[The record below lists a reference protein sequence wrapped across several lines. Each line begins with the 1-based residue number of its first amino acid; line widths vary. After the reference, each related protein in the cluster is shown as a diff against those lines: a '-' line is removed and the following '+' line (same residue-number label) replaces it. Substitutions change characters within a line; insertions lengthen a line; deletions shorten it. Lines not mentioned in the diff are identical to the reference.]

1 MEKLRVGY
9 ACFARLSFDGA
20 YAKEL
25 HQQSLHSLAKLNITL
40 VHEPDLTITE
50 QDAEALVAHFQRERV
65 DVVLAQYG
73 TFSLGTLIPIVA
85 QRLGVPIILWGVP
98 EPSIE
103 GPKLRSNSFCGINM
117 NAHTLTRLGHPYDYI
132 FCRPEQ
138 APAELES
145 KFRVLATLKNL
156 RSSKIGLVGYRVPG
170 FYTSTFDE
178 LGLRR
183 MLGVEV
189 HHISLAEVFD
199 EAARV
204 APDAC
209 RQEADSLRVLACH
222 CECDQT
228 ELDKASAL
236 LLAYQSLAEKYHL
249 NAYAI
254 KCWPEFPGQY
264 GVATCSAISRLND
277 QGIMASCEG
286 DVWGTV
292 SMLIQRDLTS
302 RVPMFADFIAIDEEK
317 NVGTFWHCGSAASC
331 LAENPSEIRLCKHS
345 TVEGGGKKGV
355 TVEFP
360 VRGEGPVT
368 VTRLATGPT
377 GTMRMFLV
385 GGEAVPAVK
394 TLRGNAFAVRFRR
407 PVRQVIDTIIR
418 QGLEHHTV
426 VVHGDTR
433 DELRQLARWIGVEV
447 LDAER
452 ECQA

>member
-9 ACFARLSFDGA
+9 ACLARLSFDGA
-20 YAKEL
+20 YAKAIF
-25 HQQSLHSLAKLNITL
+25 QQSLQGLAKMDVTI
-40 VHEPDLTITE
+40 VHGPDLTVTE
-50 QDAEALVAHFQRERV
+50 EDAEALVEQFTRERV
-65 DVVLAQYG
+65 DVVLVQYG
-73 TFSLGTLIPIVA
+73 TFALGTLIPILA
-85 QRLGVPIILWGVP
+85 ERLRLPIILWGVP

-117 NAHTLTRLGHPYDYI
+117 NAHTLMRLGRPYDYI
-132 FCRPEQ
+132 FCRPEE
-138 APAELES
+138 APAELAS
-145 KFRVLATLKNL
+145 KFRALASLKHL
-156 RSSKIGLVGYRVPG
+156 RHTRVGFVGYRVPG

-189 HHISLAEVFD
+189 HHISLAEVFE
-199 EAARV
+199 EANRI

-209 RQEADSLRVLACH
+209 RKEADSLRVLACH
-222 CECDQT
+222 CECDET

-236 LLAYQSLAEKYHL
+236 LLAYRSLAEKYRL

-277 QGIMASCEG
+277 LGIMASCEG
-286 DVWGTV
+286 DVWGVV

-302 RVPMFADFIAIDEEK
+302 RAPMFADFIAIDEEK

-331 LAENPSEIRLCKHS
+331 LAENSSEIRLCKHS

-355 TVEFP
+355 TVEFA

-368 VTRLATGPT
+368 VTRLATGPN
-377 GTMRMFLV
+377 GTMRMFLTS
-385 GGEAVPAVK
+385 GEAVPAVK

-407 PVRQVIDTIIR
+407 PVRQVLDTIIR

-433 DELRQLARWIGVEV
+433 DELRQLAKWIGVEV
-447 LDAER
+447 LDADGDG
-452 ECQA
+452 A